1 MANVWLIAAA
11 SRGMG
16 VEFAKAV
23 LASGRSVVASGR
35 SRERVLHGAIDEL
48 CRDVLTVATG
58 TRTEVVLDAYG
69 RRPKSTRASGAKNC
83 VETV

>member
-35 SRERVLHGAIDEL
+35 SRERVLTAQ
-48 CRDVLTVATG
+48 
-58 TRTEVVLDAYG
+58 
-69 RRPKSTRASGAKNC
+69 STNYADTS
-83 VETV
+83 